1 MFSVKKFK
9 VLLADSGLTI
19 REFSKVC
26 GVTTAAISQ
35 ILNHGVK
42 PEITTI
48 GKLAKGFGVSAAAL
62 MDD

>member
-9 VLLADSGLTI
+9 VLLADSGMTI

-26 GVTTAAISQ
+26 GVTTTTISQ